1 MDFLSKKI
9 KIPFLQYLSKPLF
22 PFVWGYLRI
31 GLGKSKRAKNF
42 YVLLFVRSLSPS
54 KIFLP
59 LSLTFAA
66 LFQKQKTKFALCA
79 SAPAERQNKKI

>member
-59 LSLTFAA
+59 LSLNLSTEEPEYDTYIYLINF
-66 LFQKQKTKFALCA
+66 
-79 SAPAERQNKKI
+79 